1 MADLVRE
8 GKVLYL
14 GLSEAAAQTIE
25 RAHEVHPI
33 TAVQS
38 EYSLWSRDPEADGVL
53 DACRRL
59 GIGFVPYSP
68 LGRGF
73 LTGAITSRDDFDA
86 DDYRRYS
93 PRFQGDN
100 FAKNLALVDKVK
112 ALAADKGCTPA
123 QLALAWVLARDAHIV
138 PIPGTKRITYLD
150 DNMGALDTALSA
162 DELAAIDAVFPPD
175 AASGGRYNET
185 GMRLVNG

>member
-1 MADLVRE
+1 
-8 GKVLYL
+8 
-14 GLSEAAAQTIE
+14 
-25 RAHEVHPI
+25 
-33 TAVQS
+33 
-38 EYSLWSRDPEADGVL
+38 VL